1 MISMCITKGKK
12 TEKLNYMHANPVTRG
27 LVEHPED
34 WPWSSWSF
42 YRKGERGLVRI
53 DVVE

>member
-1 MISMCITKGKK
+1 
-12 TEKLNYMHANPVTRG
+12 MHANPVTRG
-27 LVEHPED
+27 LVKHPEE

-42 YRKGERGLVRI
+42 FWKGERGLIRI